1 MFFNKVENDWG
12 ELEYVPTLAGNIL
25 LIVFAVLIFALA
37 VFLVKKRIEKSG
49 RKLTA
54 KQITFCAMAVALGT
68 VLSNLKLFKFP
79 TGGSITVLFMLV
91 ACLPG
96 YWYGISVGIL
106 SGITSGLLQLI
117 FDPYIIHP
125 AQLLLDYVC
134 AFGALGLSGF
144 FAEFKPSGTGKEDTE
159 ASGKKIRFHLDS
171 DKKNMITTVVMGY
184 LFAML
189 SGVFFFAAQIPHEEG
204 SVNFNL
210 LFGILFALLYAVV
223 IILGFVIKD
232 NLIRGYT
239 TAVIG
244 RYIFAVLSGWIFFG
258 AYAWDGW
265 SALPYSLAYNAI
277 YIFAEAIITVII
289 LLIPAVRKVMGQIK
303 TMATSE

>member
-25 LIVFAVLIFALA
+25 MIVFAVLIFAAAL
-37 VFLVKKRIEKSG
+37 FLVKKRIEKSG
-49 RKLTA
+49 RKLTV

-79 TGGSITVLFMLV
+79 TGGSVTVLFMLV

-144 FAEFKPSGTGKEDTE
+144 FAESVKAEPQTSSG
-159 ASGKKIRFHLDS
+159 KIRFHLDS
-171 DKKNMITTVVMGY
+171 EKKNMITTVIMGY

-189 SGVFFFAAQIPHEEG
+189 SGVFFFVTRIPREEK

-210 LFGILFALLYAVV
+210 LFGLLFALLYVVV
-223 IILGFVIKD
+223 IILGFIIKD

-244 RYIFAVLSGWIFFG
+244 RYLFAVLSGWIFFG
-258 AYAWDGW
+258 AYAWEGFG
-265 SALPYSLAYNAI
+265 ALSYSIVYNAI
-277 YIFAEAIITVII
+277 YIFAEATLTIVI
-289 LLIPAVRKVMGQIK
+289 LLLPPVKKAMLQLKK
-303 TMATSE
+303 LATE